1 MIFDGKIFILEANKD
16 MVEVFVY
23 VIGIIYNSL
32 IYTSVLQ
39 KIPQEEFVK
48 LFS

>member
-1 MIFDGKIFILEANKD
+1 

-39 KIPQEEFVK
+39 KVLQEEFAK
-48 LFS
+48 LSS